1 MHSRWGGDRKNTP
14 SQFAGRLREAVLE
27 ANARI
32 FREAIET
39 PERRG
44 MGTTVTAAGVLQSF
58 IYIAQVGD
66 SRAYLVRDGDAAQLT
81 RDQSVT
87 QKLVESGSLTEEEAE
102 LSEHR
107 NVILQALG
115 TKPEVEVELTYQEL
129 RRGDRLVV
137 CSDGLSGLVQAEEVA
152 GRIDGEEDLVQACED
167 LVAMANA
174 RGGPD
179 NITVVALAFDGPG
192 LDEPDES
199 ELPGRHVY
207 EVTES

>member
-1 MHSRWGGDRKNTP
+1 
-14 SQFAGRLREAVLE
+14 
-27 ANARI
+27 
-32 FREAIET
+32 
-39 PERRG
+39 

-179 NITVVALAFDGPG
+179 NITVVALAFDGLG